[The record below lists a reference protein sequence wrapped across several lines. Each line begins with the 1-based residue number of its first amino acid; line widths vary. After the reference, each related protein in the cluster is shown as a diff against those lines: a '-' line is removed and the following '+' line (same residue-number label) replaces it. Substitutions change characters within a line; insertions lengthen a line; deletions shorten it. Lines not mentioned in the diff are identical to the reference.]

1 MSIGRG
7 DWFGVGLG
15 EGIMK
20 MGYLPDAHTDF
31 IFSVIVEETG
41 IMGGLFIVALL
52 FGLSFRIFFIGRE
65 SLIRKNFFG
74 FYYSY
79 GVALLLGLHTFINVG
94 VACGLL
100 PTKGLTL
107 PLISYGGTNLLI
119 VCLMIGLV
127 LRVDYENKNSMP
139 IATIKR
145 RAEF

>member
-1 MSIGRG
+1 
-7 DWFGVGLG
+7 
-15 EGIMK
+15 
-20 MGYLPDAHTDF
+20 
-31 IFSVIVEETG
+31 
-41 IMGGLFIVALL
+41 
-52 FGLSFRIFFIGRE
+52 
-65 SLIRKNFFG
+65 
-74 FYYSY
+74 
-79 GVALLLGLHTFINVG
+79 